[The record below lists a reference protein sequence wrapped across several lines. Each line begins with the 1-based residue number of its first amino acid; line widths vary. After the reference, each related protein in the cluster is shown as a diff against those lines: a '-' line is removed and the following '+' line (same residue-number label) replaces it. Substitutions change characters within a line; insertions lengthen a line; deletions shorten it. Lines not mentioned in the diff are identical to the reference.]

1 MTRDLED
8 ISTDL
13 TRTSASAKL
22 YQETGLEKY
31 RQEAL
36 EHATRLVRSLEKP
49 ADAIYKLFLQPS
61 VLMAV
66 KTAHDL
72 GIFTML
78 STTDSFVTCEQLAA
92 AENADVPL
100 VERIMRV
107 LVCNGFA
114 KERGLNQYVPTA
126 WSTQMTKRTT
136 IDMADSMFIDSLP
149 VFHKTPEFLKKTG
162 YKNPEDPYNT
172 PLQYAYKS
180 SGTCWDWFREHPV
193 ALQRFNTFMEGTR
206 ANTPHWADWFPVQ
219 ERILDG
225 ALTDRPLLVDI
236 GGGRGHD
243 LAGFKD
249 RFPSVTGK
257 LILEDLP
264 PVIEDIQDLSKDI
277 RRIKH
282 DFFTPQPIKGARAYY
297 LKNIM
302 HDWSD
307 ENCRRIL
314 NHITSAMEKGYSKLL
329 LEDYIVPDQNAGARE
344 TLLDMTVMV
353 WCPGIER
360 TRRQWTELLQ
370 SVGLVIRN
378 FWLPEGHAKGV
389 IEAELLDARGI

>member
-1 MTRDLED
+1 MIRDLED

-13 TRTSASAKL
+13 TRTSASIKL
-22 YQETGLEKY
+22 YQETGFDKY

-36 EHATRLVRSLEKP
+36 EHAPRLVRSLEKP

-78 STTDSFVTCEQLAA
+78 SQTNSFVTCGQMAA
-92 AENADVPL
+92 LKSELCVSLYA
-100 VERIMRV
+100 
-107 LVCNGFA
+107 
-114 KERGLNQYVPTA
+114 TA
-126 WSTQMTKRTT
+126 S
-136 IDMADSMFIDSLP
+136 P
-149 VFHKTPEFLKKTG
+149 
-162 YKNPEDPYNT
+162 
-172 PLQYAYKS
+172 KS
-180 SGTCWDWFREHPV
+180 E
-193 ALQRFNTFMEGTR
+193 FMEGTR

-282 DFFTPQPIKGARAYY
+282 DFFIPQPIKG
-297 LKNIM
+297 
-302 HDWSD
+302 WSAFTVFLPSFIVWPFT
-307 ENCRRIL
+307 RRIL
-314 NHITSAMEKGYSKLL
+314 NHITAAMEKGYSKLL

-344 TLLDMTVMV
+344 TLLDMTVMI

-360 TRRQWTELLQ
+360 TRRQWTELLE

-378 FWLPEGHAKGV
+378 FWLPEGCQGRYRSRTPRRKRYLTWGFG
-389 IEAELLDARGI
+389 D